1 MKAPSKTL
9 IRNPESE
16 CSELLDVSFR
26 SFASLR
32 TFLVWVRV
40 HLIVKNAK
48 TVETEKKYKTN
59 EDSTQFP
66 GFELALLCKLL
77 ASRAGNLR
85 DPPSEKETFLTWF

>member
-16 CSELLDVSFR
+16 CSELLAVSFR

-48 TVETEKKYKTN
+48 TVETEKKNKTN

-85 DPPSEKETFLTWF
+85 NPSSEKETFLTWF